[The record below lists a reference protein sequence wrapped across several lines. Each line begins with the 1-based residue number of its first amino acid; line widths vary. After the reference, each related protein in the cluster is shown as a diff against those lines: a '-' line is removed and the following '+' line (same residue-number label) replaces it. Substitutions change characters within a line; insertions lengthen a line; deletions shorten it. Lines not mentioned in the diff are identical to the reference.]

1 MIDINI
7 NIYTQGELLNGY
19 NFLYDHGVELIA
31 AIVTF
36 LAFCLTFISILL
48 NIKKDK
54 DNEKK
59 RNHKTLQ
66 MIDLITV
73 NYREEFKEIINEI
86 NDIEKSPGKP
96 IYIADIPKYSIKIE
110 KSKSPWNSEK
120 HETPLYKSYVILSKF
135 NYLTSE
141 TIRNHINSYDSEI
154 KNLVSNH
161 HLNLNNDSIDKIST
175 KLTQLKNLK
184 TEINELDIKSFI
196 VYESSY
202 QDEIYK
208 GNEKY
213 TVEYDQKLEAVSKQI
228 KIICL
233 SIKDAQTPILTTKPT
248 N

>member
-1 MIDINI
+1 MIVINI
-7 NIYTQGELLNGY
+7 NICTQGELLNRY

-36 LAFCLTFISILL
+36 LAFGLTFY
-48 NIKKDK
+48 NIWFTNKKDN

-73 NYREEFKEIINEI
+73 NYREELKEITKKI
-86 NDIEKSPGKP
+86 NDIEKSLGTP
-96 IYIADIPKYSIKIE
+96 IYIGDIPKYIINFE
-110 KSKSPWNSEK
+110 KGKSPWNNEK
-120 HETPLYKSYVILSKF
+120 YETPLYKSYVIFSKF
-135 NYLTSE
+135 NYLTNE
-141 TIRNHINSYDSEI
+141 TIQNRINSYDSKI
-154 KNLVSNH
+154 KNLVSNQ

-184 TEINELDIKSFI
+184 TEINELDIKSFM
-196 VYESSY
+196 VYESPKQY
-202 QDEIYK
+202 EIYK

-213 TVEYDQKLEAVSKQI
+213 TLEYDQKLEVVSKQI
-228 KIICL
+228 KSICM

>member
-48 NIKKDK
+48 KIKKDK

-73 NYREEFKEIINEI
+73 NYREELKEIIKKI
-86 NDIEKSPGKP
+86 NDIEKSLGTPS
-96 IYIADIPKYSIKIE
+96 YIGDIPMYNINFE
-110 KSKSPWNSEK
+110 KGKSPWNNEK
-120 HETPLYKSYVILSKF
+120 HETPLYKSYVIFSKF

-184 TEINELDIKSFI
+184 TEIYELDIKSFI

-208 GNEKY
+208 VNEKY
-213 TVEYDQKLEAVSKQI
+213 TVEYDQKLEVVSKQI
-228 KIICL
+228 NNIYM